1 MAGSL
6 GDLGGLL
13 RQAKK
18 MQKEVA
24 EMQNKLADK
33 NYEGKAGGGAVVV
46 TITGA
51 YEFKNITI
59 SPEVV
64 DADDVE
70 MLEDLVAVAV
80 KDVLQQITVDSA
92 DSMKGVTGGMGLPGM
107 PGMPGM

>member
-18 MQKEVA
+18 MQREVA
-24 EMQNKLADK
+24 EMQDKLASK
-33 NYEGKAGGGAVVV
+33 IYEGKAGGGAVVV
-46 TITGA
+46 TISGA

-59 SPEVV
+59 NPEVV

-70 MLEDLVAVAV
+70 LLEDMVAVAV
-80 KDVLQQITVDSA
+80 KEALQQISKESA
-92 DSMKGVTGGMGLPGM
+92 DSMKGVTGGMGIPGM

>member
-18 MQKEVA
+18 MQREVA
-24 EMQNKLADK
+24 EMQDKLASK
-33 NYEGKAGGGAVVV
+33 IYEGKAGGGAVVV
-46 TITGA
+46 SISGA

-59 SPEVV
+59 NPEVV
-64 DADDVE
+64 DADDIE
-70 MLEDLVAVAV
+70 LLEDMVAIAV
-80 KDVLQQITVDSA
+80 KEALQQISTESA
-92 DSMKGVTGGMGLPGM
+92 ESMKGVTGGMGM